1 MALFNGSFDQMM
13 SEKERKG
20 KVSFLFN
27 QRKREIKEVDNK
39 EENQKRIKFVD
50 KNLTISLLELK
61 I

>member
-1 MALFNGSFDQMM
+1 MM

-27 QRKREIKEVDNK
+27 QRKKEIKEVDNK

>member
-1 MALFNGSFDQMM
+1 LALFNGSFDQMM